1 MNDIDDLKMKA
12 GKGNKEAIRELRK
25 AALKGDEQATKQLMH
40 MAKQEFQ
47 ESCRFKVKL
56 IKTFYFPSTGWWLYS
71 IYQRIGIEQMFIDV
85 VSVAVF
91 ILLFCF
97 FIWRKEVFSE
107 SGRKGVVSESV
118 SFFSLSSENHAD
130 DLTNWIGIA
139 MVTFLFLAILG
150 GIHSGYQPDFWV

>member
-12 GKGNKEAIRELRK
+12 GKGNKEAIKWLRK
-25 AALKGDEQATKQLMH
+25 AALKGDEQAAKQLMH
-40 MAKQEFQ
+40 LIKQDHQ
-47 ESCRFKVKL
+47 ESCKFKVKL

-85 VSVAVF
+85 VSIAVF
-91 ILLFCF
+91 ILLLCF
-97 FIWRKEVFSE
+97 ITWRKEVF
-107 SGRKGVVSESV
+107 SESV
-118 SFFSLSSENHAD
+118 SFFSLSSENHGD